1 MSGKPL
7 DRDTRVSVIQCHK
20 LGLQTK
26 DIVKETGVSERSV
39 RRLVAKFKASSSA
52 CVPTPAKSTGRPTK
66 INETSLRVLKRCVDV
81 TPTLTAR
88 KLKEENPQLLGDVTV
103 RTVSGALHRRLR
115 YKKVAARRKP
125 ALNEHQRKTRK
136 AFAKKYLEWP
146 LEKWR
151 SVLWTDESLFIV
163 GDTKGK
169 RVWVRKGVNR
179 DDPKYC
185 ALTVKHP
192 PSLMVWGAFG
202 YGGKG
207 PLVVL
212 QKNVMVNQQVYLN
225 ILEEHLGECFAN
237 SGAEILQHDGAPAH
251 RAHSIKNWLQGNEVE
266 YIPDWPSNSPDLNPI
281 ENLWSILKRGLR
293 ERNTSTVE
301 KLEAELRAAWE
312 RIPAS
317 TLQHLAD
324 SFPTRLSKIR
334 KTGLSSNK

>member
-1 MSGKPL
+1 MRGKPL
-7 DRDTRVSVIQCHK
+7 ERDTRVSVIQCHK

-26 DIVKETGVSERSV
+26 EIVKETNVNARSV

-52 CVPTPAKSTGRPTK
+52 EAPAPGKSTGRPTK
-66 INETSLRVLKRCVDV
+66 INETTLRLLKRSVDV

-88 KLKEENPQLLGDVTV
+88 KLKEENPLLLSEVTV
-103 RTVSGALHRRLR
+103 RSVSGALHKRLD

-125 ALNEHQRKTRK
+125 ALNEQQIKSRK
-136 AFAKKYLEWP
+136 AFAKKYFEWP
-146 LEKWR
+146 LEKWH
-151 SVLWTDESLFIV
+151 SVLWTDESLFLV
-163 GDTKGK
+163 SDTKGK

-179 DDPKYC
+179 DDPKYF

-212 QKNVMVNQQVYLN
+212 QRNVMVNQQVYLN
-225 ILEEHLGECFAN
+225 ILEENLGECFAN
-237 SGAEILQHDGAPAH
+237 SGAEILMHDGAPAH
-251 RAHSIKNWLQGNEVE
+251 RAHSVKNWLQDNEVE
-266 YIPDWPSNSPDLNPI
+266 CIPDWPSNSPDLNPI
-281 ENLWSILKRGLR
+281 ENLWSILKRELR
-293 ERNTSTVE
+293 ERDTSTID

-324 SFPTRLSKIR
+324 SVPARLIKIR